1 MGVMVHVW
9 DARLGRRVL
18 LVCLCV
24 CVPVL
29 FPGCVALSPGSPQ
42 GCLSLR
48 PHPTPPHPHPP
59 CCPGPFHIVDS
70 WDESVTLPCPHTN

>member
-48 PHPTPPHPHPP
+48 PHPTPTPLAAPAPSMSLTA
-59 CCPGPFHIVDS
+59 GMS
-70 WDESVTLPCPHTN
+70 Q